1 MSEHFL
7 NALEDSSQNLP
18 KKIVWLIEDNDAYR
32 RTTALLLNE
41 CHDLRCEHTFP
52 ACEEA
57 LARLSHER
65 GPDVFLVDVALPGMS
80 GIEGIKRIK
89 AIRADSLAVVLT
101 VFGDD
106 DRIFR
111 AICAGASGYLLKTA
125 QFDEIIGSVRQ
136 VLEGGAPMSA
146 PVARRVL
153 EIFSRYAPK
162 ENNYALTEKE
172 KAVLE
177 LLARDFGKK
186 QIAAELGI
194 SFHTVDAHLRHIY
207 KKLHVHSS
215 AGAVAKA
222 LKERLL

>member
-1 MSEHFL
+1 VRDS
-7 NALEDSSQNLP
+7 LEPTQQ
-18 KKIVWLIEDNDAYR
+18 KRTVWIIEDNDAYR
-32 RTTALLLNE
+32 ATTALLLNE
-41 CHDLRCEHTFP
+41 
-52 ACEEA
+52 
-57 LARLSHER
+57 S
-65 GPDVFLVDVALPGMS
+65 PDVACSRAFPSAETALLAFQKDLPPEVILVDVALPGIS
-80 GIEGIKRIK
+80 GIEAIRRIK
-89 AIRADSLAVVLT
+89 TVRPETLAIVLT
-101 VFGDD
+101 VFADD
-106 DRIFR
+106 EKIFR

-125 QFDEIIGSVRQ
+125 PIDEIIASIRQ
-136 VLEGGAPMSA
+136 VLQGGAPMSA

-162 ENNYALTEKE
+162 ENSYALTDKE
-172 KAVLE
+172 RAVLE

-222 LKERLL
+222 LKAGLL

>member
-1 MSEHFL
+1 VGEP
-7 NALEDSSQNLP
+7 AEPTQQ
-18 KKIVWLIEDNDAYR
+18 KRTVWIIEDNDAYR
-32 RTTALLLNE
+32 ATTSLLLNE
-41 CHDLRCEHTFP
+41 SPEITCSRAFP
-52 ACEEA
+52 SAEA
-57 LARLSHER
+57 ALTAFQNA
-65 GPDVFLVDVALPGMS
+65 GPEVLLVDVALPGIS
-80 GIEGIKRIK
+80 GIEAIQRIK
-89 AIRADSLAVVLT
+89 TLRPETLAIVLT
-101 VFGDD
+101 VFADD
-106 DRIFR
+106 DKIFR
-111 AICAGASGYLLKTA
+111 AICAGASGYLLKSA
-125 QFDEIIGSVRQ
+125 PIDEIIASIRQ

-162 ENNYALTEKE
+162 ENNYALTDKE
-172 KAVLE
+172 RVVLE

-222 LKERLL
+222 LKAGLL